1 MKKVVILL
9 GLGLTAIALAQTQF
23 KVVFGGKT
31 SNMAGVVANSKLS
44 LSSKP
49 YASALGSSVSI
60 DFKGKTASFTRN
72 SKTAK
77 VAVSIQKD
85 VAYAPAVD
93 VAKGLGLNASVS
105 SNTVTITNPTPAA
118 PSNAPS
124 VQGTTQQNGGEGVLG
139 QTYTLCKGSGGNA
152 VNYQITKLEYSVG
165 NYLYDGGDKND
176 ILDPSKKALV
186 IYLTVQNPE
195 KSEIYVDGAKI
206 HFSGVDSKN
215 QNVSGDNY
223 WYEQGTL
230 RAASTNLRPAQ
241 KISVFTRIV
250 LDNDVSLPKM
260 IVDDCNNAVW
270 RYDLRDKIAPIPA
283 PFADPNVPNGSSALK
298 IFPAQFGA
306 YYPGR
311 TNFRLDKIEFSTA
324 PWFDGSNPPEG
335 GKWLIVY
342 FTVQNPTKQPQS
354 LGQSVLSF
362 LDQDGIES
370 SQSGWVYRASRDT
383 GIGEIQLPANGEIQL
398 RALAEV
404 PQGAEVKKVHLTW
417 DYTRTAELDTSSL
430 K

>member
-1 MKKVVILL
+1 MKKVVILF
-9 GLGLTAIALAQTQF
+9 GLALAAALAQAQY
-23 KVVFGGKT
+23 KVVFAGKT
-31 SNMAGVVANSKLS
+31 TSMAGVVANGKLS

-49 YASALGSSVSI
+49 YANALGSSVSI
-60 DFKGKTASFTRN
+60 DFKGKSASFTRN
-72 SKTAK
+72 GKTAK

-85 VAYAPAVD
+85 VAYAPAMD
-93 VAKGLGLNASVS
+93 VAKGLALSASVS
-105 SNTVTITNPTPAA
+105 GNTITIKNPTPAA

-124 VQGTTQQNGGEGVLG
+124 VQGTSQQNGGDGVLG
-139 QTYTLCKGSGGNA
+139 QTYTLCKGGNA
-152 VNYQITKLEYSVG
+152 LNYQITKLEYSVG
-165 NYLYDGGDKND
+165 NYLYDGGNKND
-176 ILDPSKKALV
+176 ILAPDKKALV
-186 IYLTVQNPE
+186 IYFTVQNPQ
-195 KSEIYVDGAKI
+195 KTEIDVNGNRI
-206 HFSGVDSKN
+206 RFSGVDSKN
-215 QNVSGDNY
+215 QNVSGDGY

-230 RAASTNLRPAQ
+230 REVSSTLRPAQ
-241 KISVFTRIV
+241 KISAFTRIV

-260 IVDDCNNAVW
+260 IVDDCGNAVW
-270 RYDLRDKIAPIPA
+270 RYDLRDKVAPIPA
-283 PFADPNVPNGSSALK
+283 PFADPSVLGGSSALK

-311 TNFRLDKIEFSTA
+311 TNFRLDKLEYSTA

-354 LGQSVLSF
+354 FGQSALSF

-383 GIGEIQLPANGEIQL
+383 GIGDIQLPANQEIQL

-404 PQGAEVKKVHLTW
+404 PAGAEVKKIRLTW
-417 DYTRTAELDTSSL
+417 DYTRTAEIDTTNP

>member
-1 MKKVVILL
+1 MKKVVILF
-9 GLGLTAIALAQTQF
+9 GLALAAVALAQAQY

-31 SNMAGVVANSKLS
+31 SSMTGVMVAGKLS

-49 YASALGSSVSI
+49 YAGALGSSVSI
-60 DFKGKTASFTRN
+60 DFKGKSASFTR
-72 SKTAK
+72 SGKTAK

-93 VAKGLGLNASVS
+93 VAKGLGLTAAVS
-105 SNTVTITNPTPAA
+105 GNTLTVKNPTPAA
-118 PSNAPS
+118 RNDAPS

-139 QTYTLCKGSGGNA
+139 QTYTLCKGSGGSA

-165 NYLYDGGDKND
+165 DYLYDGGDKND
-176 ILDPSKKALV
+176 ILDPSKKALL

-195 KSEIYVDGAKI
+195 KNEIGVDGSKI
-206 HFSGVDSKN
+206 RFSGVDSKN
-215 QNVSGDNY
+215 QNVSGDGY

-230 RAASTNLRPAQ
+230 RPVSTNLRPAQ

-270 RYDLRDKIAPIPA
+270 RYDLRDKILPVPA
-283 PFADPNVPNGSSALK
+283 PFADPNVPDGSSALK
-298 IFPAQFGA
+298 IFPAQFGQ

-311 TNFRLDKIEFSTA
+311 TNFRVDKIEFSTA
-324 PWFDGSNPPEG
+324 AWFDGSNPPEG
-335 GKWLIVY
+335 GRWLIVY

-354 LGQSVLSF
+354 LGQSALSF
-362 LDQDGIES
+362 VDQDGIVS
-370 SQSGWVYRASRDT
+370 SESGWVYRASKDT
-383 GIGEIQLPANGEIQL
+383 GIGEIQLPTNGEIQL

-404 PQGAEVKKVHLTW
+404 PQGTEVKKVRLAW
-417 DYTRTAELDTSSL
+417 DYTRTAEFDTSSI

>member
-9 GLGLTAIALAQTQF
+9 GLTLAAVALAQAQY

-31 SNMAGVVANSKLS
+31 TNIAGVVANGKLS

-49 YASALGSSVSI
+49 YAGALGSSVSI
-60 DFKGKTASFTRN
+60 DFKGKSASFTRN
-72 SKTAK
+72 GKTAK
-77 VAVSIQKD
+77 VTASIQKD

-105 SNTVTITNPTPAA
+105 SNTITITNPTPAA

-124 VQGTTQQNGGEGVLG
+124 VQGTSQQNGGDGVLG
-139 QTYTLCKGSGGNA
+139 QTYTLCKGDNA
-152 VNYQITKLEYSVG
+152 INYQITKLEYSVG
-165 NYLYDGGDKND
+165 DYLYDGGDKND
-176 ILDPSKKALV
+176 ILAPEKKALLL
-186 IYLTVQNPE
+186 YFTVQNPQ
-195 KSEIYVDGAKI
+195 KSEIYVSGDRI

-215 QNVSGDNY
+215 QNVSGDGY

-230 RAASTNLRPAQ
+230 RQISTSLRPAQ
-241 KISVFTRIV
+241 KINAFTRII

-270 RYDLRDKIAPIPA
+270 RYDLRDKVAPLPA
-283 PFADPNVPNGSSALK
+283 PFADPSVPDGSSALK
-298 IFPAQFGA
+298 IFPAQFGM

-311 TNFRLDKIEFSTA
+311 TNFRLDKLEYSTA

-342 FTVQNPTKQPQS
+342 FTVQNPTKQTQS
-354 LGQSVLSF
+354 LGQSALSF

-383 GIGEIQLPANGEIQL
+383 GIGDIQLPANQEIQL

-404 PQGAEVKKVHLTW
+404 PAGAEVKKIRLTW
-417 DYTRTAELDTSSL
+417 DYTRTAEIDTSSL